1 MVQMFAIVFN
11 EMKVILVLN
20 VSQIVF
26 HTKALIQILH
36 DTFHYGHIVLNL
48 TQTYFYS

>member
-1 MVQMFAIVFN
+1 MGATINNFSDI
-11 EMKVILVLN
+11 MKVILVLN